1 MMSYTRYNITKTFV
15 DSLPFSPSKIT
26 FYKDEK
32 LIGFAVRVTKNSKSY
47 IAEKKLPD
55 GRTCRVTIGTHGIW
69 TVSQAREKAQE
80 YLLMISKGIDPN
92 AEKTKSKNI
101 IRNQIIVNTLIPTL
115 SEAYDNYKS
124 KKNLSK
130 ATLEAYDRCVNDYFS
145 DWKNIKIT
153 ELSQKMVIDRHMDLS
168 KRSLAQANLSMKFLS
183 AVYNFTASILF
194 DDNDQKIITEKS
206 PVGVIY
212 KEKKWNKIKRRKGYI
227 RSDQLHD
234 WSEGV
239 CKTYWKG
246 NQGTDPRAYTNQD
259 YLLLLILT
267 GFRREEGETLEWKNI
282 DLKYGTIK
290 ITDTKNHEDLL
301 LPMGDMLWHIMR
313 ERKKFADNNKYVFP
327 GMGVDTHIT
336 DKRNAREEV
345 TKNTGIEFTFHDLRR
360 TFGTIANSLAIGSYT
375 IKKLINHS
383 LDDDDLDVTDGY
395 IQVTFDDL
403 RNAMNLIENKVLS
416 HTSKKLIKNRL
427 YIQPKSTRNAF
438 EDWHRHTELLI
449 NSDS

>member
-1 MMSYTRYNITKTFV
+1 MAQRYKLTKTFI
-15 DSLPFSPSKIT
+15 DSLPLEDSGKKV
-26 FYKDEK
+26 FYRD
-32 LIGFAVRVTKNSKSY
+32 S
-47 IAEKKLPD
+47 
-55 GRTCRVTIGTHGIW
+55 VTISFGLI
-69 TVSQAREKAQE
+69 VSQAKTYFIETRMPTGQNKRKTIGKHGVYTLEQARSEAKR
-80 YLLMISKGIDPN
+80 LLLLIDQGIDPVSQKKQLKQN
-92 AEKTKSKNI
+92 FKSETEI
-101 IRNQIIVNTLIPTL
+101 IKLIPTL
-115 SEAYDNYKS
+115 KDAYSNYKS
-124 KKNLSK
+124 KKILSN
-130 ATLEAYDRCVNDYFS
+130 ATIEAYDRCVNDYFK
-145 DWKNIKIT
+145 DWNNIKIT
-153 ELSQKMVIDRHMDLS
+153 DFTQKMIIDRHIELSQ
-168 KRSLAQANLSMKFLS
+168 RSLAQANLSMKFLS

-194 DDNDQKIITEKS
+194 DDNDQKVITEKS
-206 PVGVIY
+206 PVGIIY

-246 NQGTDPRAYTNQD
+246 NQSTDARAYTNQD
-259 YLLLLILT
+259 YLFLLILT
-267 GFRREEGETLEWKNI
+267 GFRREEGETLEWSNI

-327 GMGVDTHIT
+327 GISPNSHII

-345 TKNTGIEFTFHDLRR
+345 TKNTGINFTFHDLRR

-395 IQVTFDDL
+395 IQVTFEDL

-416 HTSKKLIKNRL
+416 DLTKKLIKNRL

-438 EDWHRHTELLI
+438 EDWHCHSDKIVNELL
-449 NSDS
+449 

>member
-1 MMSYTRYNITKTFV
+1 MNYTRYNITKTFV
-15 DSLPFSPSKIT
+15 DSLPLSPLKTT

-32 LIGFAVRVTKNSKSY
+32 LIGFALRVTKNSKSY

-69 TVSQAREKAQE
+69 TVAQAREKAQE

-92 AEKTKSKNI
+92 AEKTNSKNNV
-101 IRNQIIVNTLIPTL
+101 RNQKTINTLIPTL
-115 SEAYDNYKS
+115 SDAYDNYKS
-124 KKNLSK
+124 KKNLSA

-145 DWKNIKIT
+145 DLKNIKIT
-153 ELSQKMVIDRHMDLS
+153 DFSQKMVIDRHMVLS
-168 KRSLAQANLSMKFLS
+168 KRSLAQANLAMKFLS

-194 DDNDQKIITEKS
+194 DDRDQKIITEKS

-212 KEKKWNKIKRRKGYI
+212 KEKKWNKIKRRRGYI
-227 RSDQLHD
+227 RADQLHD

-267 GFRREEGETLEWKNI
+267 GFRREEGESLEWANI

-290 ITDTKNHEDLL
+290 IVDTKNHEDLL
-301 LPMGDMLWHIMR
+301 LPMGDMLWYILS
-313 ERKKFADNNKYVFP
+313 ERKKLAGDNKYVFP
-327 GMGVDTHIT
+327 GMNPNSHII

-345 TKNTGIEFTFHDLRR
+345 TELTGITFTFHDLRR

-403 RNAMNLIENKVLS
+403 RKAMNMIENKILS
-416 HTSKKLIKNRL
+416 DLAKNLIKNRL

-438 EDWHRHTELLI
+438 ADWHNHNERII
-449 NSDS
+449 NE